1 MTGKELILYIL
12 ENNLENEPV
21 CKDGK
26 FVGFITPLEA
36 AAQMEVG
43 VATLYTW
50 INQGRIDH
58 IVVGGIVYIPANYT
72 PPKIKKSEVFVE
84 VGGVKHYISK

>member
-26 FVGFITPLEA
+26 FVGFITAMEA
-36 AAQMEVG
+36 AEQMEVG
-43 VATLYTW
+43 LATVYTW
-50 INQGRIDH
+50 INQGRLDH
-58 IVVGGIVYIPANYT
+58 IMVGGIVYIPANYT
-72 PPKIKKSEVFVE
+72 PPTTKKNEKFV
-84 VGGVKHYISK
+84 VVAGVKHYIYK